1 MTPEQQA
8 LSEQLT
14 NLQRLTVLGVVS
26 GKSYE
31 DAYKDA
37 KGLDELESPASA
49 RAIVS
54 RMLTEANVKDFY
66 DSLLEGIA
74 DDAILTRKQALERL
88 TLMASTE
95 ITDILEFVTVDV
107 KKVGKDGEEET
118 EEETIWRMFD
128 SPEVQRKARAAIKSV
143 TMTKQ
148 GPKIEMYDARDAIT
162 QIAKMQG
169 WDAPNKV
176 QVSGDPDNPVVSVTL
191 GKEEYKAARAEM
203 MKNDDC

>member
-1 MTPEQQA
+1 MALTEKQQE
-8 LSEQLT
+8 LSDKLT

-148 GPKIEMYDARDAIT
+148 GPKIEMYDATSAIQ

-169 WDAPNKV
+169 WEAPTKVANTDAD
-176 QVSGDPDNPVVSVTL
+176 GNPIVMMPMRIELVAPK
-191 GKEEYKAARAEM
+191 GNDAE
-203 MKNDDC
+203 